1 MLLNS
6 RVEISCD
13 MIECC
18 VERIQS
24 WKGLFLLDQLK
35 DQNKNKFI
43 WTIGYS
49 PYRMGPTIWS
59 IMSGMHASFKNQR
72 EPKRYL

>member
-35 DQNKNKFI
+35 
-43 WTIGYS
+43 
-49 PYRMGPTIWS
+49 GP
-59 IMSGMHASFKNQR
+59 K
-72 EPKRYL
+72 